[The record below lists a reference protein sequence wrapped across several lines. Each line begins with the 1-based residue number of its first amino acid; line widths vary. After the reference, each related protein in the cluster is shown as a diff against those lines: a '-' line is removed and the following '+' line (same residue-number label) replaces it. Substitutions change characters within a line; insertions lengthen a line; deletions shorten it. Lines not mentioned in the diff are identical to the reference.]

1 MQLTLVTIRYY
12 SPSYLLISEL
22 VTVDIFRQKYYIIFL
37 FLLLSCYNYTVA
49 EPGCSQCHRGITI
62 GDWRDPLDPDLD
74 AQVIFSQFNQ
84 GKSTL
89 QKKYLPGECK
99 KQ

>member
-1 MQLTLVTIRYY
+1 MT
-12 SPSYLLISEL
+12 
-22 VTVDIFRQKYYIIFL
+22 
-37 FLLLSCYNYTVA
+37 A

-84 GKSTL
+84 GKAAL
-89 QKKYLPGECK
+89 QKKYLPGELITYK
-99 KQ
+99 PSFVKQYI